1 MKRPCLLLLFAA
13 LLFSQGSVAQTTE
26 PVDPWDYWFIMGN
39 KVVFGGVN
47 HWKNSHE
54 IQWRADNNLQSLNTL
69 MYETVVTYSPDTH
82 WEIVPDLRFSVRSNQ
97 TQVRPGFGIVR
108 KDYFGE
114 KIHQLVHQ
122 VKWQA
127 DISSEFPT
135 TQALRYAPS
144 YNVVIKDKHVVGGI
158 LAVLYQWGSDYDNRL
173 TFVRFG
179 PTYALIFDKVHTL
192 SIVPAFGLEN
202 LGNNEWIGSFT
213 PIVQLIIRVNK
224 QYKYKPARYINF

>member
-1 MKRPCLLLLFAA
+1 MKSWLVFSILFFLAS
-13 LLFSQGSVAQTTE
+13 FNSSGQTTE
-26 PVDPWDYWFIMGN
+26 PTDPWDYWFIMGN

-47 HWKNSHE
+47 HWKNSNE

-69 MYETVVTYSPDTH
+69 MFETVLTYSPNSH

-97 TQVRPGFGIVR
+97 TQWRPGFGIVR

-114 KIHQLVHQ
+114 KVHQLVHQ

-127 DISSEFPT
+127 DIGTLNT
-135 TQALRYAPS
+135 TQAIRYAPA
-144 YNVVIKDKHVVGGI
+144 YNVVINHKHVVGGI
-158 LAVLYQWGSDYDNRL
+158 AALLYQWGNEYDNRL
-173 TFVRFG
+173 TFIRFG

-202 LGNNEWIGSFT
+202 LGNNEWVGSFT

-224 QYKYKPARYINF
+224 NYKYKPARYINF